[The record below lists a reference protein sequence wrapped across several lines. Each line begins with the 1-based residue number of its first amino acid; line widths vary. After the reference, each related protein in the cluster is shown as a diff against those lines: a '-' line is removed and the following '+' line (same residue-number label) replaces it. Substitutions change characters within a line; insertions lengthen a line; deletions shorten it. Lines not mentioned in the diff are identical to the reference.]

1 MSVRLNGARLPE
13 LEHRDS
19 LKNLNAKK
27 RVKRFRIGFTYSKIE
42 SVEHNGAASIRS
54 DRQCGGAC

>member
-1 MSVRLNGARLPE
+1 MEGDRLKE

-19 LKNLNAKK
+19 LKDLNAEK

-42 SVEHNGAASIRS
+42 GVEHTDAASIRS
-54 DRQCGGAC
+54 DLQWGGVC